1 MPRKKSQEIIENV
14 AVIDIADDGRAVG
27 KVSDLVVFISRAVPG
42 DVVDVQI
49 TKKRKKHV
57 EGFPVHFSKYSE
69 WRSEPFCNNFAVC
82 GGCKWQDFE
91 YSKQLLYKQK
101 NVSDCLVRIGKLIDP
116 HITPILA
123 AEPVKY
129 YRNKLEFTFSS
140 NRWLTDEE
148 MKSEEELTNRNAL
161 GFHIPERFDKIL
173 DIDHCYLQPDPSN
186 AIRTAIR
193 DFALQENMP
202 FYDLR
207 KHQGFLRT
215 LTIRTSSTGE
225 VMVIVAFK
233 NENTELRE
241 KLLNFI
247 WKRFPEVTSL
257 MYVINPKMNDTFADL
272 DVIPFHG
279 KPFILEEIEGL
290 KFKVGPKSFYQTNSK
305 QAYELYK
312 IIRNFCKLS
321 GQEVVYDLYTGIGTI
336 ANFLAKDAK
345 KVVGVEYVSEAIE
358 DAKQNSIMNG
368 IRNTSFIAGD
378 IKDVFSMKFIQQY
391 GTPDIVILDPPR
403 AGVHAKVIEALL
415 LAMPK
420 KIIYVSCNPS
430 SQARDIA
437 LMQEYYNITEVQP
450 VDMFPHTHHVEN
462 VVKMIRKD

>member
-1 MPRKKSQEIIENV
+1 
-14 AVIDIADDGRAVG
+14 
-27 KVSDLVVFISRAVPG
+27 
-42 DVVDVQI
+42 
-49 TKKRKKHV
+49 
-57 EGFPVHFSKYSE
+57 
-69 WRSEPFCNNFAVC
+69 
-82 GGCKWQDFE
+82 
-91 YSKQLLYKQK
+91 
-101 NVSDCLVRIGKLIDP
+101 
-116 HITPILA
+116 
-123 AEPVKY
+123 
-129 YRNKLEFTFSS
+129 
-140 NRWLTDEE
+140 
-148 MKSEEELTNRNAL
+148 
-161 GFHIPERFDKIL
+161 
-173 DIDHCYLQPDPSN
+173 
-186 AIRTAIR
+186 
-193 DFALQENMP
+193 
-202 FYDLR
+202 
-207 KHQGFLRT
+207 
-215 LTIRTSSTGE
+215 
-225 VMVIVAFK
+225 MVIVSFQHEDTAM
-233 NENTELRE
+233 RE
-241 KLLNFI
+241 KLLNFV
-247 WKRFPEVTSL
+247 WKSFPELTSL
-257 MYVINPKMNDTFADL
+257 MYVINPKLNDSIADL
-272 DVIPFHG
+272 EIVLYKG
-279 KPFILEEIEGL
+279 KPFIMEEMDGL
-290 KFKVGPKSFYQTNSK
+290 RFRIGPKSFYQTNSK